1 MRQKNMPRDN
11 KTKFVI
17 LGLLCHEPLSGY
29 DVKKWIERAIHNFW
43 NASFGQIYPALKE
56 LEQEGMVVKRTEK
69 SETRPDKNIYCITDA
84 GREELK
90 IWLGQSPA
98 KELIKYEIVLK
109 LFFGN
114 HISSEKNIE
123 HIKDF
128 QKRYNENLILFEEFE
143 KSLKTVLDDDNDH
156 IYRLLTVSFGQYL
169 SKAMVEW
176 SNEAI
181 EILEKLDSKGS

>member
-1 MRQKNMPRDN
+1 MPRDN